1 MFKSQETLQTAA
13 RALTFRRLTPEQ
25 WRMWRRVM
33 RRQPQWYILRQSG
46 KRHDRWHAVA
56 GPFCSPDDARVAL
69 NRLTSAETGRLGS
82 AAERWQVASL
92 PDLLAYLTNRFN
104 ANTNIPAYI
113 KGAPEASH
121 GQVITVLDQSLER
134 AVNEVGR
141 IG

>member
-1 MFKSQETLQTAA
+1 MLKSQETLQTAA

-69 NRLTSAETGRLGS
+69 NRLTNAETGRLGS

-92 PDLLAYLTNRFN
+92 PETMRVYRGNVPLLVDDLTAEETR
-104 ANTNIPAYI
+104 
-113 KGAPEASH
+113 GSECAPRQPEHAAL
-121 GQVITVLDQSLER
+121 V
-134 AVNEVGR
+134 
-141 IG
+141 